1 MTGSS
6 TDQVAALIL
15 SKLPGPTKMIAAP
28 HLNKVFSED
37 GIKSICDMLCAMAQ
51 NEEMSLLEF
60 VESGKLTEIALQVC
74 GVSHEHTDECSIK
87 MDMCPKCNHITY
99 LE

>member
-1 MTGSS
+1 MSGSS

-28 HLNKVFSED
+28 HINKVFLED
-37 GIKSICDMLCAMAQ
+37 GIKSICDMLCALAD
-51 NEEMSLLEF
+51 NEKMSLTEF
-60 VESGKLTEIALQVC
+60 VDSGKLTEIALQTC
-74 GVSHEHTDECSIK
+74 GIEHKHDNSCAIK
-87 MDMCPKCNHITY
+87 MDMCPKCKHITY